1 MDRAA
6 QDLAIFEPLRPELTG
21 LAYRMLGDVARA
33 QDMVQDTWLR
43 WHARETAVA
52 SPKAFLVTILT
63 RLCLNE
69 LDAARTRHEES
80 RGNRL
85 PEPVALAAGGMD
97 RLESLEQVSM
107 AFMVV
112 LERLTPAERAV
123 LLLHDMFDFAHDEIA
138 PLVARTPAACRKL
151 LERARQHVAAGR
163 RMITATREEHA
174 RLLGAFVRAA
184 SDGDVAALV
193 ELLAADAVLVTD
205 GGANE
210 RTVAGQRNLRAPLVG
225 AERIANFLATV
236 SKGGARVFSRE
247 ERELNGQPALVLS
260 LEGQPV
266 AALLLGVADGKVQR
280 IFFHA
285 DPERLRYL
293 GPPPA

>member
-1 MDRAA
+1 MDPTGVEA
-6 QDLAIFEPLRPELTG
+6 DLAIFEPLRAELVA

-43 WHARETAVA
+43 WHGRRVAVE

-69 LDAARTRHEES
+69 LEAARTRHEES
-80 RGNRL
+80 RSDRL

-97 RLESLEQVSM
+97 RLESLEEVSM

-163 RMITATREEHA
+163 RMITASRQEHE
-174 RLLGAFVRAA
+174 RLLRAFVRAA
-184 SDGDVAALV
+184 SDGDVAGLV
-193 ELLAADAVLVTD
+193 EILAADAVLVTD
-205 GGANE
+205 GGAGGRN
-210 RTVAGQRNLRAPLVG
+210 VGGLRNLRAPLVG
-225 AERIANFLATV
+225 AERIAAFLAV
-236 SKGGARVFSRE
+236 VGKAGGLALTRE
-247 ERELNGQPALVLS
+247 ERELNGQPALVFS
-260 LEGQPV
+260 REGQPFG
-266 AALLLGVADGKVQR
+266 ALLLGVAEGKVQR
-280 IFFHA
+280 VFFHA
-285 DPERLRYL
+285 DPARLGYL
-293 GPPPA
+293 E